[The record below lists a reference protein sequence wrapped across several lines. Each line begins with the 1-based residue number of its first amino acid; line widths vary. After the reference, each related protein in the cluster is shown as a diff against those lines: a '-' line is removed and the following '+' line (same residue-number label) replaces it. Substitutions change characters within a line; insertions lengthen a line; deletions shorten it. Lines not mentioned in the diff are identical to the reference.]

1 MLQLRHTAN
10 ARYTFFFFWFFFCFV
25 NILLLFYF
33 NNLCGA
39 IGIFTQFEA
48 AFVDVV
54 DRRHTQ
60 AKLLPARVTGN
71 VLNFVF

>member
-1 MLQLRHTAN
+1 
-10 ARYTFFFFWFFFCFV
+10 V
-25 NILLLFYF
+25 
-33 NNLCGA
+33 
-39 IGIFTQFEA
+39 IGIFTQVEA